1 MRIDAD
7 RSATRT
13 NPSRPDGVGWTT
25 FIDDYELALR
35 SVERD
40 YPVLNPDSTEFREG
54 VMLQVYETMKLL
66 VKQGTSP
73 ALAVGLAATQ
83 RLGH

>member
-7 RSATRT
+7 ISATQT
-13 NPSRPDGVGWTT
+13 DLSGPDGVDWTT

-40 YPVLNPDSTEFREG
+40 YPVLNPDAAEFRED
-54 VMLQVYETMKLL
+54 VMLQTYETMKLL

-73 ALAVGLAATQ
+73 ALAVGLAAAQ